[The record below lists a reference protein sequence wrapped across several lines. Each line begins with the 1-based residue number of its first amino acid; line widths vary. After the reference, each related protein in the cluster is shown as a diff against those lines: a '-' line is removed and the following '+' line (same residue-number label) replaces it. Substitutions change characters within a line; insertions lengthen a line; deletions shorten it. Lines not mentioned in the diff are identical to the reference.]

1 MQARATA
8 VFVAGLILAGS
19 ALLPDSVR
27 AQSNAAQSPAGTL
40 ESSPIGKVVTTSGSV
55 AIERVNAVV
64 VQANLPAAIGG
75 QTKLGEATWSRPEPM
90 ARLALL
96 SPTAPHS
103 IFRATPA

>member
-55 AIERVNAVV
+55 AIEHVNAVV
-64 VQANLPAAIGG
+64 VQANLPAAHYQITG
-75 QTKLGEATWSRPEPM
+75 TRFFDTLGIPINYVVSNPSSYAYVD
-90 ARLALL
+90 
-96 SPTAPHS
+96 
-103 IFRATPA
+103 PAER